1 MVTCGVFMGRSLGY
15 IEGVRERCLE
25 GVNDIGVTWNRV
37 QFFVLENSVAPSKNS
52 VAPSRLNIL
61 CNVTKNNFVH
71 FNHVLIH
78 KTFLSYIQENIQ
90 RENRTTGTA

>member
-1 MVTCGVFMGRSLGY
+1 MGRSLGY

-37 QFFVLENSVAPSKNS
+37 QFFVLQNS

>member
-1 MVTCGVFMGRSLGY
+1 MVTCGVLMGRSQGY

-37 QFFVLENSVAPSKNS
+37 QFFVLEKS

-90 RENRTTGTA
+90 RENRTTGTASKKRLH